1 MSAVGLES
9 IDHTVQLTHIW
20 INELD
25 ARLEWADKHRSY
37 RLLRTVLQGVR
48 DWLSVNEAAGFGAQ
62 LPELLRGIYSEHWRP
77 ATTPVKNRHKAD
89 FIARIENAFRT
100 DPITFT
106 SDAVTA
112 VFELLSAKIAAGE
125 IDKVRHEL
133 PADLRALWPLPSQA
147 A

>member
-1 MSAVGLES
+1 MSAVGFEN

-25 ARLEWADKHRSY
+25 TRLGWADKHRSY
-37 RLLRTVLQGVR
+37 RLLRTVLQAVR

-62 LPELLRGIYSEHWRP
+62 LPELLRGIYYEHWRP
-77 ATTPVKNRHKAD
+77 ATTPVKNRYKAD
-89 FIARIENAFRT
+89 FIAKIDNAFRT

-106 SDAVTA
+106 SDAATA

>member
-62 LPELLRGIYSEHWRP
+62 LPELLRGIYYEHWRP